1 MESSNTFYS
10 TSKNKVLIHFH
21 KDHISFRLEADHA
34 IRKTFYSEMDS
45 ISIQN
50 KGKLFTLIFFIF
62 TVLLLIASVYLYFD
76 QGGTVLNIVTS
87 LLLFFSGFYNWR
99 FSNSGLI
106 QVKKGG
112 LLIDIFYSIKKQEVK
127 SVFETLQMKLTE
139 EFVS

>member
-10 TSKNKVLIHFH
+10 TSKNKGLIHFH

-50 KGKLFTLIFFIF
+50 KGKLFTLIF

-106 QVKKGG
+106 QVKKRG

-127 SVFETLQMKLTE
+127 SVFETLQMKLTV

>member
-1 MESSNTFYS
+1 
-10 TSKNKVLIHFH
+10 
-21 KDHISFRLEADHA
+21 
-34 IRKTFYSEMDS
+34 MDS

-112 LLIDIFYSIKKQEVK
+112 LLIDVFYSIKKQEVK

>member
-10 TSKNKVLIHFH
+10 TSKNKGLIHFH
-21 KDHISFRLEADHA
+21 NDHISFRLEADHA
-34 IRKTFYSEMDS
+34 TRKTFYSEMDS

-50 KGKLFTLIFFIF
+50 KGKLFTLIF

-87 LLLFFSGFYNWR
+87 LLLFFFGFYNWR

-112 LLIDIFYSIKKQEVK
+112 LLIDVFYSIKKQEVK

-139 EFVS
+139 EFVY